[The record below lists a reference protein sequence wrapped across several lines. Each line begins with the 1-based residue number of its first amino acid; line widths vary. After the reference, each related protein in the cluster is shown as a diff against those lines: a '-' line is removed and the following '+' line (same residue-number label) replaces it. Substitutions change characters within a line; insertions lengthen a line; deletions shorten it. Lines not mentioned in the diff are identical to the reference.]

1 MKETLMR
8 IKDKIM
14 GSSSYDIPDEF
25 GEDFVEVDMESQPKD
40 RKKVLVKPYVVTEFN
55 EINEPLNDLRE
66 GYTVALINIRQL
78 KDKDVVELKRAV
90 GKLKKTCDAIGGDI
104 AGFGDD
110 WLVATPGFARVFRQA
125 ATEAEE

>member
-25 GEDFVEVDMESQPKD
+25 GEDYLEVDLENQPKF
-40 RKKVLVKPYVVTEFN
+40 KQKVVVRPYVIREFRDMQL
-55 EINEPLNDLRE
+55 PLNDLRE
-66 GYTVALINIRQL
+66 GFTVALLNVKLL
-78 KDKDVVELKRAV
+78 KDKDVTELKRAV
-90 GKLKKTCDAIGGDI
+90 STLKKTCNAINGDI

-110 WLVATPGFARVFRQA
+110 WLVATPGFAQVFRPK
-125 ATEAEE
+125 AEEE